1 MLQVNSDLIPTNLC
15 NRGLDNGIV
24 ISQGEIHLHKSEYA
38 EARNICNHI
47 VETTSPEQ
55 DPSFYVVSLVNI
67 AHIAAI
73 CGNTRYASLSLNQ
86 AKKYF
91 EHFYIPESRYLLSHG

>member
-15 NRGLDNGIV
+15 PSLGLSNGGLDNAIA

-38 EARNICNHI
+38 EARNIFSHI

-55 DPSFYVVSLVNI
+55 DPSFYVVSLLILDILPQFVGMQEV
-67 AHIAAI
+67 H
-73 CGNTRYASLSLNQ
+73 
-86 AKKYF
+86 
-91 EHFYIPESRYLLSHG
+91 P